1 MTSNTTR
8 IDHSPIER
16 FEGEGGTTG
25 AGELSRK
32 KHPSDANQL
41 AKSIVDI
48 GTGKTDDREP
58 TPEEHSKDPAV
69 FSFGRDGSLNGGK
82 ARAVSMTAR
91 YRSEIAKAAAK
102 GRWLLKD

>member
-1 MTSNTTR
+1 MTSNTTP

-32 KHPSDANQL
+32 KRPSDANQL

-48 GTGKTDDREP
+48 GTGETDDREP
-58 TPEEHSKDPAV
+58 TPEEHSKDPAA
-69 FSFGRDGSLNGGK
+69 FSFGRHGSLKGGK
-82 ARAVSMTAR
+82 ARAASMTAR